1 MRGIQIK
8 EYVKGPQDLKVTDL
22 PDPVPNPDQY
32 LIEIHATA
40 TNFYDLL
47 QIRGKYQH
55 QPPLPWVSG
64 SEFSGTVISTPKS
77 SSTPRYKP
85 GDRVFGAS
93 QGGYATLVCVQEAS
107 LYPVPESWSF
117 FEAAGLFVTAPTS
130 YGALVTRANI
140 KSGEYVLIHA
150 AAGGVGLA
158 AVQIAKAF
166 GATVIAT
173 AGTSRKLE
181 VAREFGADHV
191 IDYSDASWPDK
202 VKKLTPNN
210 RGVDIVFDPVGL
222 IDKSTKCIRWNGRL
236 LVIGFAAGNIEK
248 VAMNKVLLKNISIVG
263 LHWGAYV
270 QNEPEKI
277 REVWDGIFN
286 LIKEGKFRGTVFR
299 DREFVGLEDVPKALE
314 SLGSRGTWG
323 KVVVKVDQKGKAG
336 RTLVSAY
343 LATNSPYSSIQLSS
357 FITCIYPFCNHV
369 HRWSQVSTYPA
380 VINIPYHTIP
390 YHNTPNQRYL
400 MITRS
405 YSDALPFMM
414 QINYHGG
421 KEIQNEPTDRSIQ
434 YHSPSTSSY

>member
-55 QPPLPWVSG
+55 QPPLPWISG
-64 SEFSGTVISTPKS
+64 SEFSGTIISTPS
-77 SSTPRYKP
+77 SSSSPKYKP

-93 QGGYATLVCVQEAS
+93 QGGYATLVCAQEAS
-107 LYPVPESWSF
+107 LYPVPDSWSF

-140 KSGEYVLIHA
+140 KSGDYVLIHA

-173 AGTSRKLE
+173 AGTKRKLE

-191 IDYSDASWPDK
+191 IDYGDATWPDQ

-248 VAMNKVLLKNISIVG
+248 VAMNK
-263 LHWGAYV
+263 
-270 QNEPEKI
+270 NEPEKI
-277 REVWDGIFN
+277 QEVWEGIFK
-286 LIKEGKFRGTVFR
+286 LIKEGKFKGTVFR
-299 DREFVGLEDVPKALE
+299 DKEFVGLEDVPGALE
-314 SLGSRGTWG
+314 SLGGRGTWG
-323 KVVVKVDQKGKAG
+323 KVVVKVEK
-336 RTLVSAY
+336 
-343 LATNSPYSSIQLSS
+343 N
-357 FITCIYPFCNHV
+357 
-369 HRWSQVSTYPA
+369 
-380 VINIPYHTIP
+380 
-390 YHNTPNQRYL
+390 
-400 MITRS
+400 
-405 YSDALPFMM
+405 
-414 QINYHGG
+414 G
-421 KEIQNEPTDRSIQ
+421 KEGRSKI
-434 YHSPSTSSY
+434 